1 MWIADQWKDYEIID
15 TSKGEKL
22 ERWGNYLLVRP
33 DPQVIWDTPKT
44 HKGWKRMNGHY
55 HRSKKGGGE
64 WEFFDLPEQW
74 TIQYKSL
81 TFNLKPFS
89 FKHTGLFPEQAAN
102 WDWFSEKIKNAGRPI
117 KVLNLFA
124 YTGGA
129 TLAAAAAGAAVTHVD
144 ASKGMVAWAKENA
157 VSSGLKDAPIRW
169 LVDDCVKFVERE
181 IRRGNKYDAIIMD
194 PPSYGRGPKGEI
206 WKIEDAIHPLIKLCT
221 QILSDEP
228 HKIMKKKILIITTG
242 GTLACVQNEKGLVPG
257 LSSNDI
263 LSYISDITNLYDV
276 DFYELF
282 QLDSA
287 NIQPS
292 NWQTMAET
300 IYEKYT
306 SYDGIVIFHG
316 TDTMAYT
323 ASALSFMLLNIPIPV
338 VITGSQL
345 SILNPLADAVEN
357 CRCAIHM
364 AGSGMPGIFLAFNRK
379 VILGTRASKVRTTSF
394 HAFESINYPYVGEIN
409 SRGLDIQRSYIPG
422 PTGSCV
428 LERRLEE
435 KVFLIKLVPGFDGK
449 IFQFLYEQGYR
460 GLIIEAF
467 GMGGIPSLSSEVMND
482 LRDVIQKGMIVVVKS
497 QCPYEGSNLSLY
509 ETGKAALEVGVF
521 EAYDM
526 STEAV
531 VTKVMWIL
539 GKHWERKKIEEMFYK
554 NLAGEINLTST
565 KE

>member
-1 MWIADQWKDYEIID
+1 
-15 TSKGEKL
+15 
-22 ERWGNYLLVRP
+22 
-33 DPQVIWDTPKT
+33 
-44 HKGWKRMNGHY
+44 MNGHY

-228 HKIMKKKILIITTG
+228 LFFLVNSYTTG
-242 GTLACVQNEKGLVPG
+242 LAPAVLTYMLATELKKFNGTVDSQEIGLPVTQTNLVLPCGAPG

-422 PTGSCV
+422 PTGSFV

-554 NLAGEINLTST
+554 NLAGEINLPST

>member
-1 MWIADQWKDYEIID
+1 
-15 TSKGEKL
+15 
-22 ERWGNYLLVRP
+22 
-33 DPQVIWDTPKT
+33 
-44 HKGWKRMNGHY
+44 
-55 HRSKKGGGE
+55 
-64 WEFFDLPEQW
+64 
-74 TIQYKSL
+74 
-81 TFNLKPFS
+81 
-89 FKHTGLFPEQAAN
+89 
-102 WDWFSEKIKNAGRPI
+102 
-117 KVLNLFA
+117 
-124 YTGGA
+124 
-129 TLAAAAAGAAVTHVD
+129 
-144 ASKGMVAWAKENA
+144 
-157 VSSGLKDAPIRW
+157 
-169 LVDDCVKFVERE
+169 
-181 IRRGNKYDAIIMD
+181 
-194 PPSYGRGPKGEI
+194 
-206 WKIEDAIHPLIKLCT
+206 
-221 QILSDEP
+221 
-228 HKIMKKKILIITTG
+228 MKKKILIITTG

-435 KVFLIKLVPGFDGK
+435 KVFLIKLVPG
-449 IFQFLYEQGYR
+449 L
-460 GLIIEAF
+460 
-467 GMGGIPSLSSEVMND
+467 GGIPSLSSEVMND

>member
-1 MWIADQWKDYEIID
+1 
-15 TSKGEKL
+15 
-22 ERWGNYLLVRP
+22 
-33 DPQVIWDTPKT
+33 
-44 HKGWKRMNGHY
+44 
-55 HRSKKGGGE
+55 
-64 WEFFDLPEQW
+64 
-74 TIQYKSL
+74 
-81 TFNLKPFS
+81 
-89 FKHTGLFPEQAAN
+89 
-102 WDWFSEKIKNAGRPI
+102 
-117 KVLNLFA
+117 
-124 YTGGA
+124 
-129 TLAAAAAGAAVTHVD
+129 
-144 ASKGMVAWAKENA
+144 
-157 VSSGLKDAPIRW
+157 
-169 LVDDCVKFVERE
+169 
-181 IRRGNKYDAIIMD
+181 
-194 PPSYGRGPKGEI
+194 
-206 WKIEDAIHPLIKLCT
+206 
-221 QILSDEP
+221 
-228 HKIMKKKILIITTG
+228 MKKKILIITTG

-435 KVFLIKLVPGFDGK
+435 KSF
-449 IFQFLYEQGYR
+449 
-460 GLIIEAF
+460 
-467 GMGGIPSLSSEVMND
+467 SLSWFPDLTERFFSSSMN
-482 LRDVIQKGMIVVVKS
+482 RDIV
-497 QCPYEGSNLSLY
+497 G
-509 ETGKAALEVGVF
+509 
-521 EAYDM
+521 
-526 STEAV
+526 
-531 VTKVMWIL
+531 
-539 GKHWERKKIEEMFYK
+539 
-554 NLAGEINLTST
+554 
-565 KE
+565 